1 MVKTLT
7 KIPFSG
13 IVKPQSSIAN
23 HQGGESVLWCNVEF
37 SNRLVVPGE
46 VIEATINKVLQ
57 MMKSE
62 LPEEAQTYEVYNYIL
77 EHCKEEIGG
86 KKIIL

>member
-1 MVKTLT
+1 M
-7 KIPFSG
+7 
-13 IVKPQSSIAN
+13 
-23 HQGGESVLWCNVEF
+23 LWCNVEF

-77 EHCKEEIGG
+77 EQCKEEIGG